1 MSANGRSIGAM
12 LCRPDG
18 ITVYSLVLRSQ
29 STSPASF
36 LDTPV
41 EMLHNSLTTILIFFT
56 TTQAVS
62 IVPSPPTVSQTVTP
76 TVTDTGTRRL
86 STESIIS
93 IVSVVVTV
101 VIGIATLIVTILG
114 IALAW
119 WQWRKS
125 RGRARRAS
133 FPTNGMQQSYIMNLN
148 VKLTHFFASR
158 LQVS

>member
-1 MSANGRSIGAM
+1 M
-12 LCRPDG
+12 LRRMDS
-18 ITVYSLVLRSQ
+18 ITVHYSVLRSQ

-36 LDTPV
+36 LDTLV

-62 IVPSPPTVSQTVTP
+62 VVPSLPIVSQTVTP
-76 TVTDTGTRRL
+76 TVVDTGIRHL

-93 IVSVVVTV
+93 IVSVVVTI
-101 VIGIATLIVTILG
+101 VIGIASLIVTILG

-125 RGRARRAS
+125 RGRPRRAS
-133 FPTNGMQQSYIMNLN
+133 FPTNGMHQSYIMNPN
-148 VKLTHFFASR
+148 
-158 LQVS
+158 